1 MKANILTLAIT
12 LTVGLILA
20 GSVLAPVIADS
31 QDALLEKKTNTGT
44 VLLSLAEG
52 AHDGTVTIESDTIV
66 FTVDDKVLTQTLDAA
81 HRRAVAIGN
90 NFMIGASSSN
100 IVLDYWN
107 GTNAGHVTS
116 NVTSASF
123 EIAADKTVTLKYT
136 VSGTETTI
144 NVPEN
149 DWIFIA
155 DDAGTYVES
164 DAYYGGSSYLTSL
177 DQFYAGSWTFVNNYQ
192 FGMHNTDVTVNGTAV
207 DPEDVIIDTEADGG
221 FIKVNYAYT
230 ESKTYFTFDDAGTDK
245 TVNVF
250 NVIVPKSVQYLP
262 DGNKSIDSLYGAI
275 LPMMIIS
282 LVLMA
287 AGAIFIRSRE

>member
-1 MKANILTLAIT
+1 MKTNVLTLVIT

-20 GSVLAPVIADS
+20 GSLLAPVIADS
-31 QDALLEKKTNTGT
+31 QDALLEKQTNTGT

-52 AHDGTVTIESDTIV
+52 AHDGTVTIESGAIV
-66 FTVDDKVLTQTLDAA
+66 FTIDDKVLTQTMSTDK
-81 HRRAVAIGN
+81 RRAAAIGN
-90 NFMIGASSSN
+90 NFMIGASADK

-107 GTNAGHVTS
+107 GTNAGHITS

-136 VSGTETTI
+136 VSEVETTI

-155 DDAGTYVES
+155 DDAGSYVED

-177 DQFYAGSWTFVNNYQ
+177 DQLYAGSWTFVNSYQ

-221 FIKVNYAYT
+221 FIKVNYSYT
-230 ESKTYFTFDDAGTDK
+230 ESKTYFTFDASGTDK

-250 NVIVPKSVQYLP
+250 TVIVPKTVQYLP
-262 DGNKSIDSLYGAI
+262 DGNKAMDSLYGAI
-275 LPMMIIS
+275 LPIMIVS